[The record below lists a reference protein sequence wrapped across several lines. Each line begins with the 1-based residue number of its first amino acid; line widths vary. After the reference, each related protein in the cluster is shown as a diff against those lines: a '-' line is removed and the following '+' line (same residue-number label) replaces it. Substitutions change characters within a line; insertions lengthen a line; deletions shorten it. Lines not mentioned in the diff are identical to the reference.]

1 MEYVA
6 LTRLIEKMKL
16 ENLTPELKVKDI
28 KITQPDINRPALQ
41 MTGFFEHFDAT
52 RLQVIG
58 FVEYTYMESLTD
70 ERKREIYDELMEY
83 DIPAFV
89 FCRELKP
96 DELFR
101 RAAIAHQIPVLSTTK
116 STSGFMAEAIRWL
129 NVKLAP
135 CISVH
140 GVLVDVYGE
149 GVLITG
155 ESGIGKSEAALELI
169 KRGHRLVTDDVVE
182 LRKVSDDTLIGSAPD
197 VTKHLIELRGIGI
210 VDVKALY
217 GACAVKDTASI
228 DLAIRLE
235 DWDKDKEYDR
245 LGLEET
251 YTEYLGNKIVC
262 HNIPIR
268 PGRNL
273 AIICESAAVNHR
285 QKKMGYNAAQ
295 ELYARVQNSLARKR
309 DEDEEE

>member
-1 MEYVA
+1 
-6 LTRLIEKMKL
+6 
-16 ENLTPELKVKDI
+16 
-28 KITQPDINRPALQ
+28 
-41 MTGFFEHFDAT
+41 
-52 RLQVIG
+52 
-58 FVEYTYMESLTD
+58 
-70 ERKREIYDELMEY
+70 MEY

-96 DELFR
+96 DPIFR
-101 RAAIAHQIPVLSTTK
+101 ETAVRHRIPVLSSNK
-116 STSGFMAEAIRWL
+116 STSSFMAEAIRWL

-182 LRKVSDDTLIGSAPD
+182 LRKVSDDTLVGSAPD

-210 VDVKALY
+210 VDVKALF
-217 GACAVKDTASI
+217 GASSVKDTANI
-228 DLAIRLE
+228 DLVIRLE
-235 DWDKDKEYDR
+235 DWDRDKEYDR

-295 ELYARVQNSLARKR
+295 ELYTRVQNSLAKKR
-309 DEDEEE
+309 EEEE